1 MILKCNACGAIFE
14 IADEAELEIP
24 FVKIKIPIKRAGIRG
39 IEHPGCKGFY
49 EPVKDGEHNG
59 SEQEPKTS

>member
-24 FVKIKIPIKRAGIRG
+24 FVKIKIP
-39 IEHPGCKGFY
+39 EHPGCKGFY